1 MSLLPS
7 LFPAA
12 LRPRKGDATRAAI
25 LDAALA
31 IAGRDGLEGLT
42 IGALADSLKM
52 SKSGVFAHFGSREDL
67 QLAVL
72 SEYADR
78 FIADVLKPAVD
89 RPRGLPRLAAL
100 LENWLQVLGRE
111 LEQGCLMIAGAIE
124 YDDREGSLHDAM
136 VRIVT
141 GWKSE
146 LLQAIAQARSE
157 GHLARGADAEQ
168 LVFEIYGL
176 MLAAHQDA
184 RLLRSKDSLK
194 RARAGLARLLDSF
207 GTAAGKK
214 SLQPARRPVTPKAQA
229 KPSRS
234 TGANS
239 AGSLPLKQ
247 GRSPGRP
254 KTDPLTKP
262 ARVHVRAAGSRTRAT
277 KE

>member
-7 LFPAA
+7 LLPAA
-12 LRPRKGDATRAAI
+12 LRPRKGEATRAAI
-25 LDAALA
+25 LDAALV

-42 IGALADSLKM
+42 IGALADGLHM
-52 SKSGVFAHFGSREDL
+52 SKSGVFAHFGSREEL

-72 SEYADR
+72 SEYAQR
-78 FIADVLKPAVD
+78 FIGDVLRPAVD
-89 RPRGLPRLAAL
+89 QPRGLPRLAAL

-146 LLQAIAQARSE
+146 LLKAIAQSRAE
-157 GHLARGADAEQ
+157 GHLSKSADAEQ

-194 RARAGLARLLDSF
+194 RARTGLARLLDGF
-207 GTAAGKK
+207 GTAAGKR
-214 SLQPARRPVTPKAQA
+214 SLANRTTAKA

-234 TGANS
+234 AGTKG
-239 AGSLPLKQ
+239 AGSLQLKQ
-247 GRSPGRP
+247 GRSPDRP
-254 KTDPLTKP
+254 KTDPLKS
-262 ARVHVRAAGSRTRAT
+262 AKRVHVRGAAARTPAT
-277 KE
+277 KRS